1 MAPTP
6 IYIYSN
12 TKSFC
17 EYAVLVFDFGDDING
32 FVCFS
37 NEFQIAYCVFYIF
50 FHAIL
55 ELKVQFVKFND
66 I

>member
-37 NEFQIAYCVFYIF
+37 KLHTVCFTF
-50 FHAIL
+50 FST
-55 ELKVQFVKFND
+55 QFLN
-66 I
+66 